1 MNRALVSALLLLVAR
16 PLLAAEPISV
26 LELELSVEPHGF
38 SLQALP
44 DGSLRAELPGY
55 PASAAPGDLRLPTR
69 VLRLALP
76 PGADLAALT
85 LEVEDLSPPV
95 WVPLAGRLE
104 RAEGPRLLCPS
115 PGCGQKVPDRPAEP
129 RQATQTAWLAGT
141 GRLGPVALAEVVHRP
156 LSLAPDGQ
164 GLLLHPR
171 QRLRLRAP
179 LAGPGVLLVRDPS
192 SQRLV
197 ARAARLVANPRDLA
211 RFHPAPR
218 DLLPDA
224 HGVAV
229 VAPEW
234 LVQASQALPGYLAGL
249 EERGFTPTL
258 VTDLELESET
268 GEPPDLLPQKLRAW
282 LQRNREPLGLV
293 YVVLLGNPDPRHG
306 DLPMQNTYPYQ
317 PGAVDY
323 VEEIPTD
330 AYYADLSGNWDL
342 DGDGRFGEW
351 DGDRGPGG
359 VDFYP
364 ELLVGRIPVYGDA
377 AMADRLLTRAS
388 AYPRPAP
395 DSAWRR
401 RLLMPASILFYRDIP
416 SGSTRIDGADLAVP
430 VKLEFE
436 LGGFE
441 AVTLAEREGVEPS
454 FRTSDLELTE
464 EQVLRT
470 WREGFGLVLW
480 IGHGSDDAAYRT
492 LWVEDADGD
501 LNAGP
506 WEQASIPFAQAIHHD
521 QLPAER
527 PAFVFH
533 GSCSNGTPEN
543 AANIAYTQLKTGAI
557 ASYASSRVALGTVAN
572 PWSPDPSSCEIMMA
586 GYYVVAGLR
595 DGDSAGQ
602 AWADARALL
611 SDAWWGEACWHTK
624 LATVLYGDPTLTL
637 ANCSADAECDDGLAC
652 TGQERCLDGLCA
664 AGTEVSC
671 AELDGGCTH
680 GRCEEPSGTCV
691 QDFLDGARCDD
702 GLFCSVDDR
711 CLAGECQGTPRTCDP
726 LVSACIE
733 GQCNEQAQACEAVRR
748 PEGEACV
755 LTRSGEEHAGA
766 CEAGMCLETDS
777 ESCSTNGGGKGSLA
791 ALLAALMFLYLSRKN
806 R

>member
-1 MNRALVSALLLLVAR
+1 MNRALLSALLLLVTR
-16 PLLAAEPISV
+16 PLLAAPEGTV
-26 LELELSVEPHGF
+26 ELELLLEPRDL
-38 SLQALP
+38 SLEALP
-44 DGSLRAELPGY
+44 DGRLQAALPGY
-55 PASAAPGDLRLPTR
+55 PAAGDPGDVRLPTR

-76 PGADLAALT
+76 PGLDLGALT

-95 WVPLAGRLE
+95 WVPLVGELA
-104 RAEGPRLLCPS
+104 RAEGPRVLCPTA
-115 PGCGQKVPDRPAEP
+115 GCGRAFTRPAGP
-129 RQATQTAWLAGT
+129 RLAGQTAWLTGT
-141 GRLGPVALAEVVHRP
+141 GRLGPVVLAELVHRP
-156 LSLAPDGQ
+156 LGLSPDGR

-179 LAGPGVLLVRDPS
+179 RVGPGQAVVPGPASL
-192 SQRLV
+192 RLV
-197 ARAARLVANPRDLA
+197 DQAARLVANPRDLA

-234 LVQASQALPGYLAGL
+234 LVQASQALPAYLAGL
-249 EERGFTPTL
+249 EQRGFTVTL
-258 VTDLELESET
+258 VTDAELAGEA
-268 GEPPDLLPQKLRAW
+268 GEPPDGLPQKLRAW
-282 LQRNREPLGLV
+282 LQRSREPLGLV
-293 YVVLLGNPDPRHG
+293 YLVLLGNPDPRHG
-306 DLPMQNTYPYQ
+306 DLPMQNTHPYQ

-330 AYYADLSGNWDL
+330 AYYADLSGDWDL

-377 AMADRLLTRAS
+377 AMADRLLARAT
-388 AYPRPAP
+388 AYPRPSP
-395 DSAWRR
+395 DSGWRR
-401 RLLMPASILFYRDIP
+401 SLLLPASILFYRDIP

-436 LGGFE
+436 AAGFE
-441 AVTLAEREGVEPS
+441 ALTLVEREGVQPS
-454 FRTSDLELTE
+454 FRPADLELTE

-470 WREGFGLVLW
+470 WREGYGLVLW

-501 LNAGP
+501 LNASP
-506 WEQASIPFAQAIHHD
+506 WEQASVPFAQAIHHD

-533 GSCSNGTPEN
+533 GSCSNGVPEN

-595 DGDSAGQ
+595 DGQPAGQ

-624 LATVLYGDPTLTL
+624 LATVLY
-637 ANCSADAECDDGLAC
+637 
-652 TGQERCLDGLCA
+652 
-664 AGTEVSC
+664 
-671 AELDGGCTH
+671 
-680 GRCEEPSGTCV
+680 
-691 QDFLDGARCDD
+691 
-702 GLFCSVDDR
+702 
-711 CLAGECQGTPRTCDP
+711 
-726 LVSACIE
+726 
-733 GQCNEQAQACEAVRR
+733 
-748 PEGEACV
+748 
-755 LTRSGEEHAGA
+755 
-766 CEAGMCLETDS
+766 
-777 ESCSTNGGGKGSLA
+777 
-791 ALLAALMFLYLSRKN
+791 
-806 R
+806 